1 MNERILVSRMAG
13 RKAPRYDIPNAAPE
27 PLRRVQLFVNTVNC
41 ESGEDW
47 LVTWLEGEG
56 VNAPAADL

>member
-1 MNERILVSRMAG
+1 MAG

-41 ESGEDW
+41 ESGDDW
-47 LVTWLEGEG
+47 LATWLEGEG
-56 VNAPAADL
+56 VKGPAADLDARARRP